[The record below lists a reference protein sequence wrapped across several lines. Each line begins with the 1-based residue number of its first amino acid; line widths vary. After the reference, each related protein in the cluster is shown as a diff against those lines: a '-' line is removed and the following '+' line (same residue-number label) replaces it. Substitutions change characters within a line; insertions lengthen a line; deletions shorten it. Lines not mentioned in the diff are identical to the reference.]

1 MVISFLTEFV
11 CLTKILNPREV
22 FLNLQ
27 AVYDIQIISHF
38 PLKVG
43 VCLHSDIPLPG
54 CTTDYE
60 LNICSIH
67 GEEWDMIGG

>member
-1 MVISFLTEFV
+1 MFKSL
-11 CLTKILNPREV
+11 
-22 FLNLQ
+22 
-27 AVYDIQIISHF
+27 

-60 LNICSIH
+60 LNMCSIH
-67 GEEWDMIGG
+67 GEDRVGYDCP